1 VTTVNITG
9 RRQDPELRPLHLNI
23 LTR

>member
-9 RRQDPELRPLHLNI
+9 RRQDPELRPFHLNI